1 MPPIVPSEDASPGAG
16 KGAGSGTGTGVGSG
30 ASAFG
35 LRAQLRHIARGR
47 APLQLVTLGLLVGL
61 SLVLQGMLPFVLGGV
76 RSCSDAPCSPST
88 LALNPRPQPS
98 PSTLALHPSHP
109 STLTAPNS
117 P

>member
-1 MPPIVPSEDASPGAG
+1 MPPIVPSEDAGPGAG

-88 LALNPRPQPS
+88 LALTPRP
-98 PSTLALHPSHP
+98 HHK
-109 STLTAPNS
+109 
-117 P
+117 